1 MTLHRKL
8 TIGKMKEESEHDEN
22 MSIFRVKY
30 NEMVKSKLLKYIFLS
45 MYVFIC
51 LLGNV
56 VTGLIFLKH
65 RGNEDPQQLNERLN
79 YTTEMLHLNT
89 KTTKGGGNHTNNTFG
104 KVDNSRNDAES
115 AEEWNLYLLFGNDSN
130 NEVSFL
136 ERVFW
141 SSEM

>member
-1 MTLHRKL
+1 MTSHKKPTAAKIKEKL
-8 TIGKMKEESEHDEN
+8 EHDKS
-22 MSIFRVKY
+22 MSFFRVKY

-45 MYVFIC
+45 MYIFIC

-65 RGNEDPQQLNERLN
+65 RGNEDPQQPNERLN
-79 YTTEMLHLNT
+79 YTTKMLHLNNENI
-89 KTTKGGGNHTNNTFG
+89 KGGGNHTNNTFD
-104 KVDNSRNDAES
+104 KVNDHRNDVES

-136 ERVFW
+136 EWVI
-141 SSEM
+141 

>member
-22 MSIFRVKY
+22 MSFFRVKY

-45 MYVFIC
+45 TYIFIC

-65 RGNEDPQQLNERLN
+65 RGNEDPQQPNERLN
-79 YTTEMLHLNT
+79 YTTEMLHLNN
-89 KTTKGGGNHTNNTFG
+89 KNTKGGVNHTNITFG
-104 KVDNSRNDAES
+104 NVDDTRNYVES
-115 AEEWNLYLLFGNDSN
+115 AKEWDLYLLFGNDSN
-130 NEVSFL
+130 NEVSCL
-136 ERVFW
+136 E
-141 SSEM
+141 

>member
-22 MSIFRVKY
+22 MSFFRVKY

-45 MYVFIC
+45 TYIFIC

-65 RGNEDPQQLNERLN
+65 RGNEDPQQPKDRLN
-79 YTTEMLHLNT
+79 YTTKMLHLNNEN
-89 KTTKGGGNHTNNTFG
+89 TKGGGSHTNNTLG
-104 KVDNSRNDAES
+104 KLDDSMNDVEG
-115 AEEWNLYLLFGNDSN
+115 AEEWNLYMLFGNGSN
-130 NEVSFL
+130 NEVSCL
-136 ERVFW
+136 EWRC
-141 SSEM
+141 

>member
-1 MTLHRKL
+1 MTSHKKPTRGKIKEKL
-8 TIGKMKEESEHDEN
+8 EHDKS
-22 MSIFRVKY
+22 MSFFRVKY

-45 MYVFIC
+45 MYMFIC

-65 RGNEDPQQLNERLN
+65 RGNENPQQPNERLN
-79 YTTEMLHLNT
+79 YTTKMLHLNNENT
-89 KTTKGGGNHTNNTFG
+89 ERGGNHTNNTFD
-104 KVDNSRNDAES
+104 KVDDHRNDVES

-136 ERVFW
+136 EW
-141 SSEM
+141 GI